1 MTDAK
6 PSTSDRIVHATLT
19 LIAGEGLGS
28 VTMRRI
34 AETAGVAR
42 QTLYN
47 HYPDVDSIVVEAIE
61 RHNRESIAMLESAI
75 AVVDHPSDRIE
86 QLVRHVVAVG
96 AHTHQIH
103 GIERGLSA
111 EARARLSGHENAIDR
126 WVGQIMRNG
135 QESGVFRPDLD
146 PGVDVDLIRRMLDGL
161 AEQAGRS
168 PEAAAAIAEAGT
180 RTILAA
186 ISSPA

>member
-1 MTDAK
+1 MTDK
-6 PSTSDRIVHATLT
+6 KLSTSDRIVHATLT

-34 AETAGVAR
+34 AETAGIAR

-47 HYPDVDSIVVEAIE
+47 HYPDVDSIVVEALE
-61 RHNRESIAMLESAI
+61 RHNRESIAMLESTL
-75 AVVDHPSDRIE
+75 VVVNDPNDRIE
-86 QLVRHVVAVG
+86 QLVRHMVAVG
-96 AHTHQIH
+96 AHAQQVH

-111 EARARLSGHENAIDR
+111 QARERLKGYEEAIDR
-126 WVGQIMRNG
+126 WIGQIVRDG
-135 QESGVFRPDLD
+135 QESGVFRNDLD
-146 PGVDVDLIRRMLDGL
+146 PEVDVDLIRRMLDGL

-168 PEAAAAIAEAGT
+168 PKAVAEIAAVGT

-186 ISSPA
+186 IRLSA